1 MHQSIIL
8 LACGVEQNSRDSEG
22 WGDAG
27 RRNNAR
33 VAKRGYPFQIAFII
47 WEALPTLFCREV
59 SKSGIVHIEQ
69 APEIGCQ
76 TQPSL
81 VRSRPGALLQEP
93 ALSEPRTQRDG
104 VDAS

>member
-22 WGDAG
+22 WGNAG

-47 WEALPTLFCREV
+47 WEALPTPFCREV

-76 TQPSL
+76 LRVISSCETFHGFPQL
-81 VRSRPGALLQEP
+81 RHRELCFGGHIE
-93 ALSEPRTQRDG
+93 
-104 VDAS
+104 